1 MNHIEPSKKIAYQ
14 KDNRTHLQGSEMNN
28 AVNIGVR
35 SEDFVKCNF
44 IGDIDI
50 VVDWTSASQQFNAAD
65 DFLRRVVLVV
75 DNDNLIT
82 GLDEG
87 DSGERA
93 NIAGSTILESENLR
107 PRE

>member
-1 MNHIEPSKKIAYQ
+1 
-14 KDNRTHLQGSEMNN
+14 MNN

-35 SEDFVKCNF
+35 SEDLVKRSFV
-44 IGDIDI
+44 GDIDI
-50 VVDWTSASQQFNAAD
+50 VVGWSSASQQFNAAD
-65 DFLRRVVLVV
+65 DFFRRVVLVV
-75 DNDNLIT
+75 NNDNLIT

-93 NIAGSTILESENLR
+93 NIAGSTNLESENLR